1 MNNDILDILED
12 KLVVVL
18 DIGLLI
24 VGIKYWGEFEEWLK
38 KIMDEVCVVNNI
50 ILVIDE
56 VYILIGVGVV
66 EGVIDVVN
74 ILKLVFL
81 WGEF

>member
-1 MNNDILDILED
+1 MDIFEE
-12 KLVVVL
+12 KWVVIL
-18 DIGLLI
+18 DIGLLV
-24 VGIKYWGEFEEWLK
+24 VGIKYWGEFEECLK
-38 KIMDEVCVVNNI
+38 KIMDEICFVGNV

-74 ILKLVFL
+74 ILKFVLVC
-81 WGEF
+81 GEL